1 MDDLVALMQLID
13 LNSKVLPE
21 GSYLEM
27 CNRMKNIYG
36 NINKPELPQTQRQ
49 PTEVPF
55 QPNNDD
61 DDIRRRQIMA
71 QMRRLATLIHKK
83 KTEIKK
89 LEPWKRLSEQR
100 KKNAIQD
107 YARRMNIH
115 IRTGLT
121 LSSLENAGFPIRN
134 PEQFF
139 KSFMDRR
146 NAMSSIERTDLQMDL
161 EDLQDEYDILE
172 EDLNIL
178 RNVNY

>member
-36 NINKPELPQTQRQ
+36 NINKPELPQSQR
-49 PTEVPF
+49 VPF
-55 QPNNDD
+55 QPNNDDD

-71 QMRRLATLIHKK
+71 QMRRLATLICKK

-89 LEPWKRLSEQR
+89 LEPWKRLSEAR

-115 IRTGLT
+115 IRTGFT

-139 KSFMDRR
+139 RSFMDRR
-146 NAMSSIERTDLQMDL
+146 NAMASIESADLLMDL
-161 EDLQDEYDILE
+161 EDLQDEYDTLE